1 MRFKIKKGVG
11 FIIASP
17 FFAVSIFCATL
28 IENIE
33 KNEKYSKISGKTETL
48 SIGTV
53 DGSTSQL

>member
-1 MRFKIKKGVG
+1 VVG

>member
-11 FIIASP
+11 FIIALP

-28 IENIE
+28 KENIE
-33 KNEKYSKISGKTETL
+33 KNEKYGKISGKTETL